1 MPLPLSG
8 SFGMYNVNLELGNSG
23 TASLDLNNAN
33 VRNLAN
39 IPSGAIGFSDLR
51 GSLKMSM
58 GYAYTYSTYYT
69 LVQAQYGYYS
79 GSYGGVTNTSFGDGK
94 TLYYMTD
101 IVSYGSYSF
110 NVAISGFSS
119 NPGITGYF
127 TSVKKHGGTSFNAS
141 AASYSYGAGYGY
153 WTWSGSTGF
162 TTSGTA
168 WCKFT

>member
-1 MPLPLSG
+1 
-8 SFGMYNVNLELGNSG
+8 MYNVNLELGNSG

-69 LVQAQYGYYS
+69 LVQAEYGYVS
-79 GSYGGVTNTSFGDGK
+79 GAYGGVTNTSFGDGK

-119 NPGITGYF
+119 NPHGIHN
-127 TSVKKHGGTSFNAS
+127 SK
-141 AASYSYGAGYGY
+141 
-153 WTWSGSTGF
+153 
-162 TTSGTA
+162 
-168 WCKFT
+168 